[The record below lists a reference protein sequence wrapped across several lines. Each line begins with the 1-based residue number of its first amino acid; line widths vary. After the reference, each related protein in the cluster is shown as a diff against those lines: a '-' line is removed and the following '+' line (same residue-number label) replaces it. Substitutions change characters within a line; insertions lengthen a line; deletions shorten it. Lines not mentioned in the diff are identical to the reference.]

1 MNVGEDV
8 REKPPTALL
17 AYQPTNNSFIT
28 EDTMHFSQKRH
39 RGAFFTIFTLTLTKS
54 SHQMV
59 KNDCEKKARL
69 ISYQVQL
76 YQAFFA
82 FR

>member
-17 AYQPTNNSFIT
+17 AYQPTDNSFIT
-28 EDTMHFSQKRH
+28 EDTIHFSQKRH
-39 RGAFFTIFTLTLTKS
+39 RGAFFTIFTLTLTKL

-59 KNDCEKKARL
+59 KNDCERR
-69 ISYQVQL
+69 QG
-76 YQAFFA
+76 
-82 FR
+82 